1 MALSRKQSLAL
12 ELAEIEVNNWVLK
25 GDKKESQIESCV
37 NTMFK
42 ANMNLTIKMLSESL
56 ENISIV
62 ESVESV
68 EIRGQLLS
76 VDKIVAFILSEF
88 GIKVSASIFKSSI
101 KLSLE
106 NVSKHCI
113 CTLIKELKFKNNI
126 IFSCD
131 DNGSYLFASA
141 KNNNQLRLKV

>member
-12 ELAEIEVNNWVLK
+12 ELAEKMVNNWILT
-25 GDKKESQIESCV
+25 GDKKEYERTKNV
-37 NTMFK
+37 DVMFK

-56 ENISIV
+56 ENISI
-62 ESVESV
+62 VESV